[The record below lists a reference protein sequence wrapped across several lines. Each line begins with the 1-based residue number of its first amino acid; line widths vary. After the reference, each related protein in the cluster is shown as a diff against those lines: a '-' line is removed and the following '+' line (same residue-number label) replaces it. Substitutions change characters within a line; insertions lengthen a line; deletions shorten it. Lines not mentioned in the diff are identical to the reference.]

1 MPSGGPCLYE
11 PELGALI
18 PRNWLRPRFRFTT
31 PNGENLFEINIVVP
45 NETSPLVIY
54 TTQTSYTLDAATWA
68 TLSSVAAGATLQV
81 TVRSAVLTGGALT
94 GGPWTGSAGPLSIA
108 PVNVDGS
115 IVYWTTSNGTV
126 LKGFKVG
133 DETVQPVIT
142 PAQAGSACVA
152 CHNSTPGGQYV
163 ALTASSNPGDGTPSQ
178 IRILSLDGNATTPSF
193 ISASATT
200 LLARVPQYYPVFS
213 TAHWQP
219 GDHTMLSMITV
230 NGVSEI
236 TWTDLAATSTA
247 QGQGWDV
254 VARTGDPNGAAAP
267 SFSHDGKSIVYTSGA
282 SPGAGTITATTGA
295 LYTVPYNNRAGGAA
309 TAVPGASDPAYNSY
323 YPIFSPDDALLA
335 FNRVPSGQTSYNDA
349 AAEVFVI
356 PTAGGTATRL
366 AANDPPACLGVQS
379 PGVTNSWAKWA
390 PTVSTV
396 GTKSYYFLVFASTR
410 NKATG
415 GPQLY
420 VTPVV
425 VDGGTITTYSALYL
439 WNQPEMEHNHTPAW
453 DTFQIPPPT

>member
-1 MPSGGPCLYE
+1 
-11 PELGALI
+11 
-18 PRNWLRPRFRFTT
+18 
-31 PNGENLFEINIVVP
+31 
-45 NETSPLVIY
+45 
-54 TTQTSYTLDAATWA
+54 
-68 TLSSVAAGATLQV
+68 
-81 TVRSAVLTGGALT
+81 
-94 GGPWTGSAGPLSIA
+94 
-108 PVNVDGS
+108 
-115 IVYWTTSNGTV
+115 
-126 LKGFKVG
+126 
-133 DETVQPVIT
+133 
-142 PAQAGSACVA
+142 
-152 CHNSTPGGQYV
+152 
-163 ALTASSNPGDGTPSQ
+163 
-178 IRILSLDGNATTPSF
+178 
-193 ISASATT
+193 
-200 LLARVPQYYPVFS
+200 
-213 TAHWQP
+213 
-219 GDHTMLSMITV
+219 MITV

-236 TWTDLAATSTA
+236 TWTDLEATSGT

-254 VARTGDPNGAAAP
+254 VARMGDPNGAAAP

-282 SPGAGTITATTGA
+282 APGAGTITATTGA

-323 YPIFSPDDALLA
+323 YPIHSPDDQLLA

-349 AAEVFVI
+349 AAELFVI

-366 AANDPPACLGVQS
+366 AANDPPACLGLTS
-379 PGVTNSWAKWA
+379 PGITNSWAKWA